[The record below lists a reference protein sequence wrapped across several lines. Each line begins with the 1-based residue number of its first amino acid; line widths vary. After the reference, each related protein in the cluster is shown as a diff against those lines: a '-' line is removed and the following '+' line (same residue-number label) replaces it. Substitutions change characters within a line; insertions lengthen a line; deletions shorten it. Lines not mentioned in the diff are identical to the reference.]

1 MFFIEHQIIIFVTKR
16 IRLNFLLRP
25 SDLKSDFTLTLGYLN
40 LALNNPAQLSVDLL
54 AQLVD
59 HSTGIAEVRVQILHR
74 PESLLLKLRVHYCKD
89 SFHIYFQYVFAN
101 TYPLDHDLSIG

>member
-40 LALNNPAQLSVDLL
+40 LALNNPAQLVRESDSRQADRHLVSRSVSWSVS
-54 AQLVD
+54 QLV
-59 HSTGIAEVRVQILHR
+59 SQLVRQHTSR
-74 PESLLLKLRVHYCKD
+74 HTDRVSVSYQV
-89 SFHIYFQYVFAN
+89 S
-101 TYPLDHDLSIG
+101 